1 MTFNTQRSSNPRKTL
16 SLNIH
21 ITDNNNKE
29 TINEDEKD
37 ITKTIASKNST
48 YSRLTR
54 GDFFTNLIDNS
65 FKIHRGNI
73 KIGNRIHFFKTVL
86 NSRDEKKDSE
96 NKILKLPE
104 ISDKKEEKKG
114 FNEKEYFEEL
124 NKEHFEEFNKDLNR
138 RKIKKE
144 KNKNDIKVVIEQILD
159 MVDYVYEHQ
168 KKSNSDLIEDE
179 MWKDMGNKFKQ
190 NILLNQP
197 DEEEILLRQLEEM
210 KKKQKEE
217 EEKQSFNT
225 MTNLTW
231 II

>member
-1 MTFNTQRSSNPRKTL
+1 MEENDEEKRLREIKITQVMMANIRNKLDENLKNKKNKEKRERQKLREVTFNTQRSSNPRKTL

-104 ISDKKEEKKG
+104 INDKKEEKKG

-168 KKSNSDLIEDE
+168 KKSNSDL
-179 MWKDMGNKFKQ
+179 MRK
-190 NILLNQP
+190 NILRN
-197 DEEEILLRQLEEM
+197 
-210 KKKQKEE
+210 
-217 EEKQSFNT
+217 
-225 MTNLTW
+225 
-231 II
+231 